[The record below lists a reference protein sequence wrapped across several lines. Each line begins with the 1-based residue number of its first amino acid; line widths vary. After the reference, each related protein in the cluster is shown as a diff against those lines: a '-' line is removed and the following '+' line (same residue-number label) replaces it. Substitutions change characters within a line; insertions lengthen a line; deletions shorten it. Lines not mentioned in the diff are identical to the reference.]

1 MNQILSSSE
10 NNKNNA
16 VNKNIRKKIHPNFF
30 KFQFIF
36 CLVLCI
42 LVSKQKQFLH
52 IFVWR
57 EGRNMRKRLAKCRI
71 SRYDKI
77 RKECP
82 KGRKGGMAA

>member
-1 MNQILSSSE
+1 MCVDNLRIGSYYSI
-10 NNKNNA
+10 KNGG
-16 VNKNIRKKIHPNFF
+16 K
-30 KFQFIF
+30 
-36 CLVLCI
+36 
-42 LVSKQKQFLH
+42 KQFLH
-52 IFVWR
+52 IFVWQ